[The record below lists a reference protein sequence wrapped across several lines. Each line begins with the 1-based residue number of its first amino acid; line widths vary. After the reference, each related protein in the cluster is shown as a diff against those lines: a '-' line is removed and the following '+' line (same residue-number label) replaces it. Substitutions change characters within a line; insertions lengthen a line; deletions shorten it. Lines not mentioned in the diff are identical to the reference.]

1 MLVVVDTVV
10 GCSCGVKQV
19 VVVIGAVVVEFIVV
33 AAVVGSEALVVVVF
47 PVECRVGVVVR
58 IGRF

>member
-1 MLVVVDTVV
+1 M
-10 GCSCGVKQV
+10 G
-19 VVVIGAVVVEFIVV
+19 IGAVVVEFIVFV
-33 AAVVGSEALVVVVF
+33 SSEALVVVVF